1 MREKRGQKI
10 VSVTGKRVQAAPS
23 YVKTL
28 LLIVGGALALI
39 LVLINLFSFTFSV
52 VQYYGDGME
61 PSLQNRQI
69 LLIQKTDEG
78 ARVEAGDIVAFYYN
92 NNVLVRR
99 VICTG
104 GSMFSMDDAGT
115 VSVDGTRL
123 EEPYLSSTSVGQCN
137 ISFPY
142 NVPVGQYFVM
152 GDNRAVAMDSRLS
165 EIGTISGDRILGKV
179 ILAI

>member
-1 MREKRGQKI
+1 MREKRRQKI
-10 VSVTGKRVQAAPS
+10 ISMTGKRVQAAPS
-23 YVKTL
+23 YGKTMA
-28 LLIVGGALALI
+28 LIAGGALVLI

-61 PSLQNRQI
+61 PSLQNSQI
-69 LLIQKTDEG
+69 LLIRKSDG
-78 ARVEAGDIVAFYYN
+78 NARVEEGDIVAFYYN

-104 GSMFSMDDAGT
+104 GSVLSIDDAGAVT
-115 VSVDGTRL
+115 VDGKLL
-123 EEPYLSSTSVGQCN
+123 EESYVSSASVGQCN

-165 EIGTISGDRILGKV
+165 EIGTISRDRILGKV
-179 ILAI
+179 ILVI

>member
-1 MREKRGQKI
+1 MREKRGQKV
-10 VSVTGKRVQAAPS
+10 VSMTGKRMQAAPS
-23 YVKTL
+23 YGKTMV
-28 LLIVGGALALI
+28 LIAGGALALI

-61 PSLQNRQI
+61 PTLQNRQI
-69 LLIQKTDEG
+69 LLIRKTDGSAKIE
-78 ARVEAGDIVAFYYN
+78 EGDIVAFYYN

-104 GSMFSMDDAGT
+104 GSILSIDDTGAVT
-115 VSVDGTRL
+115 VDGTLL
-123 EEPYLSSTSVGQCN
+123 EESYLSSASVGQCN

-152 GDNRAVAMDSRLS
+152 GDNRAIAMDSRLS
-165 EIGTISGDRILGKV
+165 EIGTISGERILGKV

>member
-23 YVKTL
+23 YGKTM
-28 LLIVGGALALI
+28 LLIAAAALALI

-61 PSLQNRQI
+61 PSLENRQI
-69 LLIQKTDEG
+69 LLIRKSDG
-78 ARVEAGDIVAFYYN
+78 NARVEEGDIIAFYYN

-104 GSMFSMDDAGT
+104 GRIISMDEKGM
-115 VSVDGTRL
+115 VELDGEPL
-123 EEPYLSSTSVGQCN
+123 EEPYLSSVSVGQCN

-165 EIGTISGDRILGKV
+165 EIGTISEDRILGKV

>member
-1 MREKRGQKI
+1 MRERDSQSFL
-10 VSVTGKRVQAAPS
+10 SVAGKRVKAAPS
-23 YVKTL
+23 YGKTMAV
-28 LLIVGGALALI
+28 IAGVVLALI
-39 LVLINLFSFTFSV
+39 LVLVNLFTLAFSV

-61 PSLQNRQI
+61 PSLENRQI
-69 LLIQKTDEG
+69 LLIRKTEG
-78 ARVEAGDIVAFYYN
+78 NERIEEGDIIAFYYN
-92 NNVLVRR
+92 NKALVRR

-104 GSMFSMDDAGT
+104 GKVISMDDNGVVT
-115 VSVDGTRL
+115 VDGERL
-123 EEPYLSSTSVGQCN
+123 EEPYILSASAGQCN

-179 ILAI
+179 IFVF